1 MGAHLSPVGQRGLNV
16 NPNDEIRKQILRY
29 FYERNAGATSRFG
42 KRGSAVKI
50 SDAKRELKDRFELSQ
65 TEVMSNLTYLI
76 DQRWVKTFDVEKT
89 VNVRGG
95 TVPSKVTWYEIAAPG
110 IDKFEEASEFQQA
123 ERYAGININATG
135 SNVITL
141 GDGNVVNAKFEELH
155 NKLSEFKQAIAS
167 SSTIAENQKLNLAAD
182 IESIK
187 DQLAKSTP
195 DKKIVGRLWSGIE
208 KAAAVAGLVEAANKV
223 RPLIESLF

>member
-1 MGAHLSPVGQRGLNV
+1 L

-29 FYERNAGATSRFG
+29 FYERNAGATSRRG

-50 SDAKRELKDRFELSQ
+50 SDAKRELKARFGLSQ

-76 DQRWVKTFDVEKT
+76 DQKWVKTFDVEKT

-95 TVPSKVTWYEIAAPG
+95 TIPSSVTWFEISAPG
-110 IDKFEEASEFQQA
+110 IDKFEEASDFQPA

-141 GDGNVVNAKFEELH
+141 GDGNVVNAKYEQLH
-155 NKLSEFKQAIAS
+155 HKLSEFKQAISAS
-167 SSTIAENQKLNLAAD
+167 NSVPEDQKLDLAAD

-187 DQLAKSTP
+187 DQLAKTRP
-195 DKKIVGRLWSGIE
+195 NKTVVRRLWSGLE
-208 KAAAVAGLVEAANKV
+208 KAATVGGLIEVADKI
-223 RPLIESLF
+223 RPLIESIF

>member
-1 MGAHLSPVGQRGLNV
+1 L
-16 NPNDEIRKQILRY
+16 NPNDRIRKQILRY

-50 SDAKRELKDRFELSQ
+50 SDAKRELRGRFGLSQ

-95 TVPSKVTWYEIAAPG
+95 TVPSKVTWYQIAAPG
-110 IDKFEEASEFQQA
+110 IDKFEEASDFQQS
-123 ERYAGININATG
+123 ERYAGINISATG

-141 GDGNVVNAKFEELH
+141 GDGNVINAKFEELH
-155 NKLSEFKQAIAS
+155 NRLSEFKQAISAS
-167 SSTIAENQKLNLAAD
+167 SMAEEWKLDLAAD

-187 DQLAKSTP
+187 DQLAKSKPNKT
-195 DKKIVGRLWSGIE
+195 IVTRLWSGVE
-208 KAAAVAGLVEAANKV
+208 KAAAVAGLVEAVDKV